1 VVKVLIQYEREP
13 DPERYERH
21 IAICRAVPSARFA
34 HGRVF
39 GNPFG
44 ERRFVYYAEFEFD
57 DMDAFQTAAHSPEFA
72 RSGEDAAA
80 MGIPFSVHFAE
91 LR

>member
-13 DPERYERH
+13 DRRRYERH
-21 IAICRAVPSARFA
+21 AAISRSVPGARFA
-34 HGRVF
+34 HGKVF

-44 ERRFVYYAEFEFD
+44 ERQYVYFAEFEFD
-57 DMDAFQTAAHSPEFA
+57 DMAAFQEAARTPEFV

-91 LR
+91 IA